1 VHQQSHDMGGED
13 ESHLAIATYVL
24 VGHLHKL
31 GHVPAG
37 GEMVASETVCL
48 GDKTGVEM
56 TRPHKIRGGVHES
69 QGHAN
74 APHQTRAAASNDH
87 MSSQ

>member
-1 VHQQSHDMGGED
+1 
-13 ESHLAIATYVL
+13 
-24 VGHLHKL
+24 
-31 GHVPAG
+31 
-37 GEMVASETVCL
+37 MVASETVCL